1 MPSEDV
7 PQFLV
12 DELVDLDPPAL
23 RSVAAYA
30 DGESYALPD
39 DVPESVRNALALQDD
54 ATLAAVAAVA
64 RDFAESAENG
74 ESVAPGDDGPTDA
87 LGGRFEGADGRGD
100 AAEDDGEGEDWW
112 EERFL

>member
-7 PQFLV
+7 PQFLI

-54 ATLAAVAAVA
+54 GTLAAVAAVA
-64 RDFAESAENG
+64 RDFAESGENG
-74 ESVAPGDDGPTDA
+74 ESVAPGDGEPTDA
-87 LGGRFEGADGRGD
+87 AGGGAAAGD
-100 AAEDDGEGEDWW
+100 DSEDEDWW
-112 EERFL
+112 EDRFL